1 MREMHTIC
9 RKIPQND
16 DTKHLVGTTE
26 AAPEYYRYWEE

>member
-16 DTKHLVGTTE
+16 DKGQKTKEDEQQKH
-26 AAPEYYRYWEE
+26 Y